1 VSTLIKGG
9 RAIDDSWAFAGTT
22 ADVPERRDVLVPLP
36 LWSAE
41 RHRLAERPGRVG
53 VLLGPADDPAE
64 IAGDLPRLA
73 LVAVDFPQFAD
84 GRGYS
89 IARLLRE
96 RHGYSGELRAVGDV
110 GRDQLF
116 YLARVGFDAFA
127 LRDGEDVDGALT
139 AFADFSEAYQASVE
153 RPQPLFRRR
162 ADGSAAGVGAPG
174 EGVPG

>member
-1 VSTLIKGG
+1 LIRAG
-9 RAIDDSWAFAGTT
+9 RAIDDSWAFAGTA
-22 ADVPERRDVLVPLP
+22 ADLPERRDVLVPLS

-41 RHRLAERPGRVG
+41 RDRLAEHPGRVG
-53 VLLGPADDPAE
+53 VLLGPADDPAA
-64 IAGDLPRLA
+64 IAGDLPRFA

-96 RHGYSGELRAVGDV
+96 RHGYTGELRAVGDV

-127 LRDGEDVDGALT
+127 LRDGDDVAGALM
-139 AFADFSEAYQASVE
+139 AFEDFSEAYQASVE

-162 ADGSAAGVGAPG
+162 AAGAADGAGAQGGRGPG
-174 EGVPG
+174 

>member
-1 VSTLIKGG
+1 VSILIKAG
-9 RAIDDSWAFAGTT
+9 RVLDDSWSFADT
-22 ADVPERRDVLVPLP
+22 AADLPERGDVLVPLS

-41 RHRLAERPGRVG
+41 RDRLAERPSRTG

-64 IAGDLPRLA
+64 IAGDLARLA

-89 IARLLRE
+89 TARLLRE
-96 RHGYSGELRAVGDV
+96 RYAYTGELRAVGDV

-127 LRDGEDVDGALT
+127 LRNGEDVDGALA
-139 AFADFSEAYQASVE
+139 AFDDFSEAYQASVE

-162 ADGSAAGVGAPG
+162 TDGAPAGMSTQG

>member
-22 ADVPERRDVLVPLP
+22 ADVPERGDVLVPLP

-64 IAGDLPRLA
+64 IAGDLLRLA

-89 IARLLRE
+89 TARLLRE
-96 RHGYSGELRAVGDV
+96 RYAYTGELRATGDV

-127 LRDGEDVDGALT
+127 LRDGADVNGALG
-139 AFADFSEAYQASVE
+139 AFEDFSEAYQASVE

-162 ADGSAAGVGAPG
+162 TNGVPAGVGAQG